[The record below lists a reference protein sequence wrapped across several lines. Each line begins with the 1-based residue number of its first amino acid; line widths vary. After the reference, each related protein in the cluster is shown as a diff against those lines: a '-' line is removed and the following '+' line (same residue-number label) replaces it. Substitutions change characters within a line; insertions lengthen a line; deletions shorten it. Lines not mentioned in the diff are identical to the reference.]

1 MEATELCKVRHQAI
15 DEKLNIAENRLNT
28 HGQRLDKL
36 EQNAVRLEERLD
48 NLIKQLSSLNNTMK
62 WFIDNGRYVGFFF
75 YVIKIN
81 YFKRRIG
88 MWKNFWDGLN
98 IRKQ

>member
-15 DEKLNIAENRLNT
+15 DEKLSITESRLNS

-48 NLIKQLSSLNNTMK
+48 NLIKQLSSLNNTIK
-62 WFIDNGRYVGFFF
+62 WFIGLLVGSYVGFFF
-75 YVIKIN
+75 YVIQNKL
-81 YFKRRIG
+81 F
-88 MWKNFWDGLN
+88 
-98 IRKQ
+98 